1 MNVNYPKKQMQ
12 NSEENLVRNAM
23 GEREVRLQVIIA
35 SRYLGEYQHLVCPPK
50 HRLPWKK
57 D

>member
-1 MNVNYPKKQMQ
+1 MQ
-12 NSEENLVRNAM
+12 DSEENLVRNAM
-23 GEREVRLQVIIA
+23 GEREVRQQVIIA